1 MRESDTDTHIHI
13 HVTGLMQMMGLEEE
27 LVRMLGQD
35 CPIPVTYAGG
45 SELMVSLFVCIGMTN
60 AFTDFKHTHP
70 TPPPRPPPQGDLDRV
85 KAIGGGGVDLT
96 IGRYVIC
103 VHAHMTS
110 VNCMVSLWPRRWSRF
125 PD

>member
-1 MRESDTDTHIHI
+1 MRERDTDTHIHI

-70 TPPPRPPPQGDLDRV
+70 TPPPRPPPTGRPGSCQGDWWWR
-85 KAIGGGGVDLT
+85 
-96 IGRYVIC
+96 
-103 VHAHMTS
+103 S
-110 VNCMVSLWPRRWSRF
+110 
-125 PD
+125 

>member
-1 MRESDTDTHIHI
+1 
-13 HVTGLMQMMGLEEE
+13 MQMMGLEEE

-70 TPPPRPPPQGDLDRV
+70 TPPPPPPHR
-85 KAIGGGGVDLT
+85 ATWI
-96 IGRYVIC
+96 
-103 VHAHMTS
+103 
-110 VNCMVSLWPRRWSRF
+110 VSRRLVVVELI
-125 PD
+125 